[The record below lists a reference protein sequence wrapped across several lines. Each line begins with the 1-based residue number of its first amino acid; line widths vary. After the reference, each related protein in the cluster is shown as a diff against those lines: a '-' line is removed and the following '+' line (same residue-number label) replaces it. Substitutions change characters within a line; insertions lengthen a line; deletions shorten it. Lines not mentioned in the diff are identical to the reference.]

1 MKRFNK
7 ATAAALAGALLTAVA
22 AFWPLE
28 SELQGALQ
36 TVLTTALVWLVPNV
50 VPTDA
55 GQTAKRA

>member
-7 ATAAALAGALLTAVA
+7 ATAAVLAGALVTAAA

-50 VPTDA
+50 LPRDPGPA
-55 GQTAKRA
+55 ARRP

>member
-7 ATAAALAGALLTAVA
+7 ATAAALAGALVTAAA

-50 VPTDA
+50 QPADA
-55 GQTAKRA
+55 ERPA